1 MSQKS
6 KITTEE
12 VIKYLKDKDC
22 ELISKEYINMKQ
34 KLEIRCKCGNMFIK
48 TLDTLKNKDN
58 RCCCKECSNDIN
70 KENKTLSYKI
80 VKEYIESKG
89 CKLISNKY
97 ISAKSKLKVQCSCG
111 DVFEVSFNKFKDRNQ
126 TKCYKCIGRRKWNYE
141 SVKEYVN
148 SKKCEL
154 IDTEYI
160 NRKTKMKFICNCGK
174 EFTTDF
180 HSFLYQEKTQC
191 DICTS
196 HQSKLETAIETYLDE
211 YNILYSKQYTYPN
224 LKSKKGYVLRF
235 DFAILLESGEVEYLI
250 ECDGNQ
256 HYVYNE
262 FFSKSKEN
270 FDYMVENDK
279 LKNNFCEKNNIKL
292 IRIPYKYKYM
302 NNINTLKEV
311 I

>member
-1 MSQKS
+1 MSQKT
-6 KITTEE
+6 KILIEE
-12 VIKYLKDKDC
+12 VRQYLEEQNC

-34 KLEIRCKCGNMFIK
+34 KLEIRCKCGNIFIK
-48 TLDTLKNKDN
+48 TLDALKNKNN
-58 RCCCKECSNDIN
+58 RCCCKECSNNIN

-89 CKLISNKY
+89 CKLISDKY
-97 ISAKSKLKVQCSCG
+97 ISAKSKLKIQCSCG
-111 DVFEVSFNKFKDRNQ
+111 NIFEVNFNKFKDRNQ
-126 TKCYKCIGRRKWNYE
+126 IKCYKCIGRRKWNYKT
-141 SVKEYVN
+141 VKEYVE
-148 SKKCEL
+148 SKDCKL

-160 NRKTKMKFICNCGK
+160 NRKTKMKFKCKCGN

-180 HSFLYQEKTQC
+180 HSFLYQGKTQC

-196 HQSKLETAIETYLDE
+196 HESKLEIAIETYLE
-211 YNILYSKQYTYPN
+211 KYNIPYSKQYTYAN
-224 LKSKKGYVLRF
+224 LKSKKGYALRF
-235 DFAILLESGEVEYLI
+235 DFAILSKNREVDCLI

-270 FDYMVENDK
+270 FDYMVENNK
-279 LKNNFCEKNNIKL
+279 LKDNYCRINNIKL

-302 NNINTLKEV
+302 NNIETLKE
-311 I
+311 II